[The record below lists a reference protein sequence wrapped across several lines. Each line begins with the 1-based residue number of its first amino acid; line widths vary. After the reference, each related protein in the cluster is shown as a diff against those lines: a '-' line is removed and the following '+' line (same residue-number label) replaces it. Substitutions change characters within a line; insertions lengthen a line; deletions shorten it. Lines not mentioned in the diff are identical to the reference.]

1 MGIPEKIK
9 AIQDEMARTQINKAT
24 EHHIG
29 LLKAKIAKLKREQE
43 EQTAKKA
50 GAKQDGFDVRRAGD
64 ATVVFIGLPSVGKST
79 LLNRLTG
86 ANSAVGA
93 FQFTTLTVVPG
104 IMEYRGARIQVLDL
118 PGIIKG
124 ASSGRGLGRR
134 ILSVARSADL
144 VLLILDVFQPYHQ
157 NVLIEEL
164 GNMGIRLNSL
174 PPNIMVERAGS
185 GGIAVA
191 QQVRMTRIDE
201 KHVRDILHLYGV
213 INARV
218 VVREDV
224 SSEQLADHMAGNV
237 VYAKA
242 LTVLNKVDL
251 VDDAFA
257 ANVADSIRSD
267 FVAVSANSDIN
278 IDSLREMIYGKLN
291 FIRIYMRPKGGP
303 TDYEEPLIA
312 RSGDTVEDVCN
323 KLHRNMRQDFRYGL
337 VWGKS
342 VKYGGQRVGLS
353 HTLLDEDV
361 LTIIKRR

>member
-1 MGIPEKIK
+1 M
-9 AIQDEMARTQINKAT
+9 
-24 EHHIG
+24 
-29 LLKAKIAKLKREQE
+29 
-43 EQTAKKA
+43 
-50 GAKQDGFDVRRAGD
+50 
-64 ATVVFIGLPSVGKST
+64 
-79 LLNRLTG
+79 
-86 ANSAVGA
+86 
-93 FQFTTLTVVPG
+93 
-104 IMEYRGARIQVLDL
+104 
-118 PGIIKG
+118 
-124 ASSGRGLGRR
+124 
-134 ILSVARSADL
+134 
-144 VLLILDVFQPYHQ
+144 LILDVFQPYHQ